1 MYSLL
6 VVRTAKAPDERPSS
20 DLTARARIR
29 DAAIECFAEQGFTAS
44 FRTIAQRA
52 GVSPGLITHHFA
64 SKDAL
69 RAECDAEVLRRYRA
83 IKTDAVD
90 APSAHLLS
98 SLAAPGFAAPLLVY
112 LIRAIQAGGA
122 PAGHFLEQLI
132 DDVRVVMARGVASG
146 LVRPSHDE
154 EARLRYLTYQ
164 SMGALLVQFLTA
176 PDQSPEAF
184 VASMRATGR
193 DTILPTLELFT
204 EGVLADR
211 QLLDDYVQY
220 MWQPP
225 DAPAEATPGATPDA
239 TLDATSGGM
248 PATDADLDADL
259 DADRPARSAT
269 A

>member
-6 VVRTAKAPDERPSS
+6 VVRTAEPSDERPSS

-29 DAAIECFAEQGFTAS
+29 DAAVECFAEQGFRAS

-83 IKTDAVD
+83 IKNDGID
-90 APSAHLLS
+90 APTAHLLS
-98 SLAAPGFAAPLLVY
+98 NLAAPGIAATVLVY
-112 LIRAIQAGGA
+112 VIRAIQAGGA
-122 PAGHFLEQLI
+122 PAAHFLDQLT
-132 DDVRVVMARGVASG
+132 DDMRAIMARSVASG
-146 LVRPSHDE
+146 LVKPSRDE

-164 SMGALLVQFLTA
+164 SMGAVLVQFLTA

-204 EGVLADR
+204 EGFLASSDM
-211 QLLDDYVQY
+211 LDDYLRY

-225 DAPAEATPGATPDA
+225 DAAEPA
-239 TLDATSGGM
+239 
-248 PATDADLDADL
+248 
-259 DADRPARSAT
+259 SA
-269 A
+269 